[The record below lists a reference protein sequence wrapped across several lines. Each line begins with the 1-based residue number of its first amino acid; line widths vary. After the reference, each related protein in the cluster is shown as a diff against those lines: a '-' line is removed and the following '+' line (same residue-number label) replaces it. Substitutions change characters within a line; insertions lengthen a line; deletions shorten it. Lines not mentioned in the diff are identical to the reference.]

1 MEKQV
6 STSHAQDKDM
16 FSSGPCFF
24 LFSLAITSEMQ
35 LKILTTKLVRLQEIK
50 EETQLVKILAT
61 WPALRFFKHPAE
73 QV

>member
-6 STSHAQDKDM
+6 STSHAQAILS
-16 FSSGPCFF
+16 F
-24 LFSLAITSEMQ
+24 LAITSEMQ

-61 WPALRFFKHPAE
+61 WPRKDKLHGI
-73 QV
+73 

>member
-6 STSHAQDKDM
+6 STSHAQAILS
-16 FSSGPCFF
+16 F
-24 LFSLAITSEMQ
+24 LAITSEMQ

-50 EETQLVKILAT
+50 EETQMMKILET
-61 WPALRFFKHPAE
+61 WPSLRFVKHPAE